1 MVFFYLPYFPL
12 YSSPSLL
19 IDFKHANT
27 YLIGTDGF
35 PGGLGHSQP
44 PVGMYLF
51 NQAKLKILG
60 MSLNS
65 ERDYHCFFFSFF

>member
-1 MVFFYLPYFPL
+1 MVFYLIYFPL

-19 IDFKHANT
+19 IDSLNMQIHT
-27 YLIGTDGF
+27 LIGTDGF

-51 NQAKLKILG
+51 NQAKLK
-60 MSLNS
+60 
-65 ERDYHCFFFSFF
+65 F